1 MCQLP
6 CHEGRLLY
14 LAILLLGAFL
24 LGAVWHRRLDA
35 RWAVIGAILGGVGL
49 IGFLFAQCR

>member
-1 MCQLP
+1 MSQLP